1 MLNNGLLAPTKNQLK
16 NYGHNIIELY
26 DECVKISI
34 SNKGELPNRRSLNN
48 TNQKL
53 LELLSD
59 FAQTTRYHNLDA
71 LSTQQAG
78 KDPLEHWGE
87 IMLLILEQDVTKQQ
101 RGKILKTARMVVS
114 NIDDMTMTI
123 MQGLNKQPLT
133 TEEALAL
140 PGLHDQAVRYAV
152 LHLMNILSPI
162 RDLISEISR
171 LAYGFDVAPF
181 PQMQEF
187 LEWIYDDRQYVL
199 RKRKWP

>member
-87 IMLLILEQDVTKQQ
+87 IMLLILEQDVIPFS
-101 RGKILKTARMVVS
+101 KIKDINMV
-114 NIDDMTMTI
+114 
-123 MQGLNKQPLT
+123 K
-133 TEEALAL
+133 
-140 PGLHDQAVRYAV
+140 
-152 LHLMNILSPI
+152 
-162 RDLISEISR
+162 
-171 LAYGFDVAPF
+171 
-181 PQMQEF
+181 
-187 LEWIYDDRQYVL
+187 
-199 RKRKWP
+199 

>member
-140 PGLHDQAVRYAV
+140 PGLYHFQ
-152 LHLMNILSPI
+152 
-162 RDLISEISR
+162 
-171 LAYGFDVAPF
+171 
-181 PQMQEF
+181 
-187 LEWIYDDRQYVL
+187 
-199 RKRKWP
+199 K